1 MSETIIAEGRTTE
14 EAIANGLKTLNTTRE
29 NVDYKI
35 IEEHNKRFF
44 SILAPRIVKVEMT
57 KKESKSVEKKVIVV
71 SDDVLSNAKN
81 EVEKFFYDM
90 FKIVKNSVNLNVQ
103 IKDSCIYVDI
113 KGNGLGY
120 LIGYRGESLDSL
132 QTIINSIVNKGKQE
146 YVKVFVDIEGY
157 RAKREKTLINLA
169 KSIANTVIR
178 EKKNITLEPMTPL
191 ERKIIHSTLQNN
203 NKVVTNSVG
212 EEPYR
217 KVVISLKRKD

>member
-14 EAIANGLKTLNTTRE
+14 EAIANGLKTLNATRE

>member
-1 MSETIIAEGRTTE
+1 MSETIIAEGKTTE
-14 EAIANGLKTLNTTRE
+14 EAILNGLRILNTTRE

-44 SILAPRIVKVEMT
+44 SILTPRVVKVEMT
-57 KKESKSVEKKVIVV
+57 KKESKSTEKKTIVV
-71 SDDVLSNAKN
+71 SDNVLTEAKC
-81 EVEKFFYDM
+81 EIEKFFTDM
-90 FKIVKNSVNLNVQ
+90 FNIVGNSVNLNIQ
-103 IKDSCIYVDI
+103 IKDSCVYVDI
-113 KGNGLGY
+113 KGDKLGY
-120 LIGYRGESLDSL
+120 LIGYRGETLDSI
-132 QTIINSIVNKGKQE
+132 QTIINSVVNKDKQE

-178 EKKNITLEPMTPL
+178 ERKSITLEPMTPL

-217 KVVISLKRKD
+217 KVVISLKRRD

>member
-1 MSETIIAEGRTTE
+1 MSETIIAEGKTTE
-14 EAIANGLKTLNTTRE
+14 EAILNGLKILNTTRE

-44 SILAPRIVKVEMT
+44 SILAPRVVKVEMT
-57 KKESKSVEKKVIVV
+57 KKENKPIEKKLVII
-71 SDDVLSNAKN
+71 SDDVLNNAKI
-81 EVEKFFYDM
+81 EVEKFFNNM
-90 FKIVKNSVNLNVQ
+90 FRILNGTVNLNVQ

-120 LIGYRGESLDSL
+120 LIGYRGETLDSI
-132 QTIINSIVNKGKQE
+132 QTIINSMVNKGKQE

-157 RAKREKTLINLA
+157 RAKREKTLVNLA

-178 EKKNITLEPMTPL
+178 ERKSITLEPMTPL

-217 KVVISLKRKD
+217 KVVISLKRRD